1 MRIALLSNVTVEVLA
16 GMLKREHSLWL
27 PPGFGAWIET
37 ALNPPAD
44 MIAFNPEAI
53 FLLLDS
59 SHASYEAD
67 AVNMVKTAL
76 ESRFQD
82 ATVFVPDLDDLAVE
96 VGSFYDEGMWR
107 LGSMP
112 WSMNGLRAIKEDVN
126 RFIRAMKGERKK
138 VLALDFDNTIWSGV
152 IGEDGVSGVAP
163 FVGFQRGIK
172 ALRERGVLL
181 VALTKNNLSDVEPIW
196 EDPRMVLKR
205 DDFAAFKIDWND
217 KPANII
223 SVAREMN
230 LGLDSFV
237 FIDDNPAER
246 AQMKAVC
253 PEVVVP
259 EFPAAEADL
268 SKFIRSVTRLYF
280 PEMRLTDEDRRK
292 TVQYQEEAKRRE
304 FASGLS
310 VDDYLK
316 GLGIWADVH
325 QLVDSEIPRIA
336 QLSQKTNQFNV
347 RTNRYTTDQVKSFS
361 SDSSRL
367 LVAVRSGDRFGDQG
381 LVAFVQTILDGDTA
395 TIIDWVMSCRAMN
408 KRLEFA
414 VESELEEMLVQ
425 RGVGK
430 VFASWRR
437 TLKNAPVENLFDS
450 FGFAVVDASTDE
462 KKYVLDLP
470 RIKPL
475 EHSFQIKIYRG

>member
-76 ESRFQD
+76 ESRFHD
-82 ATVFVPDLDDLAVE
+82 ATVCFPDLDDLADE

-112 WSMNGLRAIKEDVN
+112 WSMNGLRAIKEDIN
-126 RFIRAMKGERKK
+126 RFIHAMKGERKK

-152 IGEDGVSGVAP
+152 IGEDGVGGVSP
-163 FVGFQRGIK
+163 FVDFQRGLK

-181 VALTKNNLSDVEPIW
+181 VALTKNNLADVEPIW
-196 EDPRMVLKR
+196 DDPRMVLRR
-205 DDFAAFKIDWND
+205 DDFAVLKIDWND
-217 KPANII
+217 KPSNII
-223 SVAREMN
+223 SIAREMN

-246 AQMKAVC
+246 LQMKAMC
-253 PEVVVP
+253 PEVVIP
-259 EFPAAEADL
+259 EFPTAESDL
-268 SKFIRSVTRLYF
+268 PKFIRRVSRRYF

-292 TVQYQEEAKRRE
+292 TAQYQEEYKRRE
-304 FASGLS
+304 FSAGLS
-310 VDDYLK
+310 VDEYLK
-316 GLGIWADVH
+316 GLGLWADVH
-325 QLVDSEIPRIA
+325 QMVDSEIPRIA

-347 RTNRYTTDQVKSFS
+347 LTNRYTMDQVKSFLA
-361 SDSSRL
+361 DSSRL
-367 LVAVRSGDRFGDQG
+367 LVAVRAGDRFGDQG
-381 LVAFVQTILDGDTA
+381 LVAFVQTILEGNTA
-395 TIIDWVMSCRAMN
+395 TIVDWVMSCRTMN
-408 KRLEFA
+408 RRLEFA
-414 VESELEEMLVQ
+414 IESELEEMLVK
-425 RGVGK
+425 RGVCR
-430 VFASWRR
+430 VLATWRR
-437 TLKNAPVENLFDS
+437 TLKNTPVENLFDS
-450 FGFAVVDASTDE
+450 FGFSVIEAGAAE

-470 RIKPL
+470 RTNSL
-475 EHSFQIKIYRG
+475 QHSVQININRR